1 VSVHDDVMIG
11 PCTGCGAE
19 VRRDLS
25 ESGSMRTFLAAAPL
39 VCSACIASHEQA
51 ELEFERERERAEA
64 ARRRDARIKNSG
76 IPGQLLAVT
85 FDDIDVTGRAQALA
99 AARRW
104 AAGDL
109 LGLTLTGPVGRGKT
123 RLAAAAATAM
133 LARRSLR
140 WRSTP
145 VLFAQLAH
153 AYGHSDRESA
163 IDTMIDSGHAL
174 ILDDLDKARPTEYG
188 AEQIFAAI
196 ETRITEGV
204 PLLVTTN
211 LASDELAAKFPEP
224 FGEAIT
230 SRLVGHTEGY
240 VLDYGPD
247 RRTTPVQQPEEEG
260 PRVDHR

>member
-1 VSVHDDVMIG
+1 VSGQGEDVLVG
-11 PCTGCGAE
+11 PCTGCGTE
-19 VRRDLS
+19 VTRDLTDA
-25 ESGSMRTFLAAAPL
+25 GWMRKFLTSAPL
-39 VCSACIASHEQA
+39 VCPACIASHEQA
-51 ELEFERERERAEA
+51 EQELDREHERAEA
-64 ARRRDARIKNSG
+64 ARRRDARIRNSG
-76 IPGQLLAVT
+76 IPGQLLRVT
-85 FDDIDVTGRAQALA
+85 FDDIDIEGRQQALA

-123 RLAAAAATAM
+123 RLAAAAANA
-133 LARRSLR
+133 LVARRSLR

-153 AYGHSDRESA
+153 AYGHDDRESA
-163 IDTMIDSGHAL
+163 IDTMIGSGHAL
-174 ILDDLDKARPTEYG
+174 VLDDLDKARPTEYG

-211 LASDELAAKFPEP
+211 LASDQLAAKFPDP

-240 VLDYGPD
+240 VIDYGPD
-247 RRTTPVQQPEEEG
+247 RRTSPIHDQGEDR
-260 PRVDHR
+260 RVDYR